1 MGLFITL
8 FADAILLVILLLVWR
23 FRGRGRPEPLR
34 MAAIGDVE
42 RCPPGAVLEQ
52 LEATLY
58 LVRGEVI
65 GIADGEIVL
74 DLGDQDVVVVL
85 DGHRNP
91 VGYQQP
97 AQVRA
102 RVLD

>member
-1 MGLFITL
+1 M
-8 FADAILLVILLLVWR
+8 
-23 FRGRGRPEPLR
+23 
-34 MAAIGDVE
+34 
-42 RCPPGAVLEQ
+42 LEQ
-52 LEATLY
+52 LEGTLY
-58 LVRGEVI
+58 LVRGEVV

-74 DLGDQDVVVVL
+74 DLGDRDVVVVL